1 MKIPS
6 RSTAQVI
13 VIALIAIGLVLLAL
27 SGYLSQVNR
36 VFFIP
41 LVQAQTWVSDRFL
54 AIQTFINAPEDIA
67 RLQQSNAEL
76 EAENSRLKFQN
87 IELQQQVIEAQVL
100 ATLVDYA
107 RTRFESQYVAAS
119 VIGFDSNPFLR
130 YVIINRGS
138 DDGLRSGMPVVTNQG
153 LVGNIAAV
161 APKAARVQLITD
173 SASAVN
179 VHLQNAKAE
188 GIIFG
193 QLNGDVVL
201 DRIPQSTDVQPGE
214 LVVTSGLGGNYP
226 PNLVIGQVISVRKQ
240 DFDLFQ
246 TASIQASVDF
256 RQLEIVLVIVNFQPI
271 DITPLISDVNNP

>member
-6 RSTAQVI
+6 RSTLQTVF
-13 VIALIAIGLVLLAL
+13 VVLISAGLILIAL
-27 SGYLSQVNR
+27 SGYLSQASQIV
-36 VFFIP
+36 FIP
-41 LVQAQTWVSDRFL
+41 LVQAQTWVSDRYLAVQMFL
-54 AIQTFINAPEDIA
+54 NAPEDIA
-67 RLQQSNAEL
+67 RLQQINAEL

-138 DDGLRSGMPVVTNQG
+138 DDGLRRGMPVVTNQG

-173 SASAVN
+173 SSAAVN
-179 VHLQNAKAE
+179 VQLQESGEAA
-188 GIIFG
+188 IIFG
-193 QLNGDVVL
+193 QLNGDIVL
-201 DRIPQSTDVQPGE
+201 DRVPQSANVLPGE
-214 LVVTSGLGGNYP
+214 LIVTSGLGGNYP
-226 PNLVIGQVISVRKQ
+226 PNLVVGQVTSVRKQ

-246 TASIQASVDF
+246 TASIQPAVDF

-271 DITPLISDVNNP
+271 DLDPLVQDLNNP

>member
-6 RSTAQVI
+6 RSTLQTVF
-13 VIALIAIGLVLLAL
+13 VVLISAGLVLIAL
-27 SGYLSQVNR
+27 SGYLSQASQIV
-36 VFFIP
+36 FIP
-41 LVQAQTWVSDRFL
+41 LVQAQTWVSDRYLAVQIFL
-54 AIQTFINAPEDIA
+54 NAPEDIA
-67 RLQQSNAEL
+67 RLQQINAEL

-138 DDGLRSGMPVVTNQG
+138 DDGLRRGMPVVTNQG

-173 SASAVN
+173 SSAAVN
-179 VHLQNAKAE
+179 VQLQEAGEAA
-188 GIIFG
+188 IIFG
-193 QLNGDVVL
+193 QLNGDIVL
-201 DRIPQSTDVQPGE
+201 DRVPQSANVLPGE
-214 LVVTSGLGGNYP
+214 LIVTSGLGGNYP
-226 PNLVIGQVISVRKQ
+226 PNLVVGQVTSVRKQ

-246 TASIQASVDF
+246 TASIQPAVDF

-271 DITPLISDVNNP
+271 DLEPLVQDLNNP